1 MLFAMFGVGPTE
13 MIVIG
18 IVLVLLFGT
27 RLPAI
32 ARSLGSSVTE
42 FKSGLNDVKS
52 EIKSVE
58 QDIKK

>member
-1 MLFAMFGVGPTE
+1 MFGVGPTE